1 MRRSQPPPSPA
12 PSAPPCPPPPS
23 PPSGS
28 SSPQAA
34 GHQFSQEGRIFP
46 KRATTS
52 RPHIEGGEKA
62 APGTACPAPCSLVGC
77 RSQARRQSG
86 SRRSCRCQPSPA
98 RSTSAKCRGRND
110 WRNVE
115 ILGRKSRTIYGLLWG
130 FLILLEEA
138 AKASIYLWVRQG
150 YFRTEGA
157 RHLLRAPCM
166 FELGDREMTNIRRRT
181 KYTLSMGGASK
192 RSAGRWP
199 DLMNWIS
206 TCGNDQAQF

>member
-12 PSAPPCPPPPS
+12 PPCPPCPPPPS

-46 KRATTS
+46 KRAKTS
-52 RPHIEGGEKA
+52 RLYRRRRKA
-62 APGTACPAPCSLVGC
+62 PPGRACPAPCSLVGC
-77 RSQARRQSG
+77 RSQARRRSG

-115 ILGRKSRTIYGLLWG
+115 ILGRKSRRIYGCYG
-130 FLILLEEA
+130 AFPSFLKKLPRL
-138 AKASIYLWVRQG
+138 Q
-150 YFRTEGA
+150 F
-157 RHLLRAPCM
+157 
-166 FELGDREMTNIRRRT
+166 
-181 KYTLSMGGASK
+181 
-192 RSAGRWP
+192 
-199 DLMNWIS
+199 
-206 TCGNDQAQF
+206 TCGSGKAISEPKVPGTF

>member
-12 PSAPPCPPPPS
+12 PPCPPCPPPPS

-52 RPHIEGGEKA
+52 RPHIEGVEKA
-62 APGTACPAPCSLVGC
+62 PPDRACPAPCSLVGC
-77 RSQARRQSG
+77 RSQARRRSG

-110 WRNVE
+110 WGNVE
-115 ILGRKSRTIYGLLWG
+115 ILGRKSGRINGCYGVFRS
-130 FLILLEEA
+130 FLKKLPKL
-138 AKASIYLWVRQG
+138 Q
-150 YFRTEGA
+150 F
-157 RHLLRAPCM
+157 
-166 FELGDREMTNIRRRT
+166 
-181 KYTLSMGGASK
+181 
-192 RSAGRWP
+192 
-199 DLMNWIS
+199 
-206 TCGNDQAQF
+206 TCGSGKAISEPKVPGTF